1 MTTVAVRPATA
12 ADLGLIVGWGHA
24 FFEHLRTATADP
36 WFEGA
41 TLDAVALEARLRAG
55 LEKGDL
61 LRLAEIDSAPAG
73 YLYAG
78 LERPFIRESPVE
90 RVGHVH
96 HVWVEPR
103 ARGRGAA
110 RALLADAEAW
120 FHDQGVGWI
129 ELSYQPANAAA
140 VKA

>member
-55 LEKGDL
+55 LE
-61 LRLAEIDSAPAG
+61 
-73 YLYAG
+73 
-78 LERPFIRESPVE
+78 RPFIRESPIE
-90 RVGHVH
+90 RIGHVH

-103 ARGRGAA
+103 ARGRGVA

-120 FHDQGVGWI
+120 FREQGVGWV
-129 ELSYQPANAAA
+129 ELSYQPTNKVAA
-140 VKA
+140 KAWATLGFEPYRVYARKMI